1 MQIKVPTAT
10 THEPATKKELR
21 PWPLG
26 LVVVPAVVVVF
37 SVMVVDGLV
46 VVPAVVVVLSVMIGV
61 GLSVV
66 LMVRLGF
73 CEVVLDDGGLYVDVV
88 VLSVNALL
96 VIWPFI
102 CCDSLVLALEMVV
115 E

>member
-21 PWPLG
+21 PWPL
-26 LVVVPAVVVVF
+26 
-37 SVMVVDGLV
+37 GLV